1 MKLNGR
7 RESTNVDDRRRSGGK
22 KAGIGGGIGAIIIAA
37 IFAFIQSGGDLSSVV
52 QTVGSQVVNNMIVG
66 PDGAEH
72 EPTAEED
79 SLAHFSKQIF
89 ASTEDVWSDI
99 LKQMGKQYEM
109 PRLVLYT
116 GSVMS
121 ACGNGSAA
129 MGPFY
134 CSGDQCVY
142 LDLSFFQTMRK
153 QLGAGGEF
161 ANAYVIAHEVGHHIQ
176 QQLGILDDAHAQMA
190 RSSESE
196 SNKISVRLEL
206 QADFFAG
213 VWGHYENAKYNS
225 VSDKEIEEAIKC
237 AHNIGDNY
245 LQKQSQG
252 YVVPENFTHGTSE
265 QRMRWFKLGLTTGDI
280 RLGDTFSK
288 SEAEL

>member
-1 MKLNGR
+1 M
-7 RESTNVDDRRRSGGK
+7 
-22 KAGIGGGIGAIIIAA
+22 
-37 IFAFIQSGGDLSSVV
+37 
-52 QTVGSQVVNNMIVG
+52 
-66 PDGAEH
+66 
-72 EPTAEED
+72 
-79 SLAHFSKQIF
+79 
-89 ASTEDVWSDI
+89 WSDI